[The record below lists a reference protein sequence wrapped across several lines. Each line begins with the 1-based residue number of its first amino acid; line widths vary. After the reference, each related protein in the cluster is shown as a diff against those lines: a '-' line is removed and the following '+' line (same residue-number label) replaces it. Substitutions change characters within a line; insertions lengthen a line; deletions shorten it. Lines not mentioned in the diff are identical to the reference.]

1 MKNAHTII
9 LSPII
14 TEKSTF
20 SSENNNAYTF
30 KVASTANKID
40 IGKAVEEIFDVKVL
54 TVNTS
59 WQRGRYKRVGRNT
72 GMTKKYKKA
81 VVKLALGHKIDL
93 V

>member
-1 MKNAHTII
+1 MKDAHMII
-9 LSPII
+9 LSPLI

-20 SSENNNAYTF
+20 ASETNNAYTF

-40 IGKAVEEIFDVKVL
+40 IGRAVESIFEVKVL
-54 TVNTS
+54 TVNTA
-59 WQRGRYKRVGRNT
+59 WQRGKYKRVGRNT

-81 VVKLALGHKIDL
+81 VVKLAPGHKIDL